1 MPGVARTIR
10 GRAGGR
16 HPCFYPLPGEVQGTP
31 PLKRDF
37 NRFYCGCK
45 SGAEMSGWI
54 DLCRTGTWVAKS
66 GCQVTFTAGDLDAI
80 VEGYDPKKREAPLVF
95 GHPKD
100 DAPAYGWV
108 EALRRN
114 GDVLQGKFTQVADG
128 VKELVAQGRY
138 KKISIALFPD
148 GKTLRHV
155 GLLGAAAPAV
165 SGLRSVKFEA
175 EECDAK
181 VFEFSEED
189 FGDKGDEMTVEKL
202 QRQLE
207 EEKRKREA
215 MEAEASQAKE
225 EAKRQAAELSAYQAK
240 QREKEIEGRIEKLIE
255 GNRILPTDR
264 ALVKTLALSLGSA
277 GGEIELSEGSGKKPP
292 VEHFFD
298 LLSGMPDRKLT
309 TEFAAPDGGE
319 DKDKLV
325 DLTKCV

>member
-1 MPGVARTIR
+1 
-10 GRAGGR
+10 
-16 HPCFYPLPGEVQGTP
+16 
-31 PLKRDF
+31 
-37 NRFYCGCK
+37 
-45 SGAEMSGWI
+45 MSGWI

-138 KKISIALFPD
+138 KKVSIALFPD

-175 EECDAK
+175 EEGDAK